1 MSETTSDRSRSE
13 RQLDKGRTF
22 QQRLDDEMKDFAIVY
37 QQIARSLTN
46 SEAAFDPDAIVP
58 GEWARAF
65 DIDFE
70 PLRAQESP
78 GKPHIKNKN
87 AETSAAKAQ
96 TTTRSTGNRKSL
108 EERFHRP
115 TEVTR
120 QAIRAVIEHYELHNF
135 RPRRLLDLGKIPTD
149 AHLAEGLLAKE
160 PPANAWSRVTTDDP
174 IFWRTLLEI
183 FCRTFD
189 VGSGAPQFWSKRKYF
204 ELACDAALLREKLP
218 KWSKSEAA
226 QHLARNKPYSQ
237 KYVDPRAISARA
249 ERNKVRGSAGIFRRL
264 SELEEWIGSLDAE
277 GLGRLR
283 QKDRALF
290 DDVFNRAVGIT
301 WL

>member
-1 MSETTSDRSRSE
+1 
-13 RQLDKGRTF
+13 
-22 QQRLDDEMKDFAIVY
+22 MKDFAIVY

-58 GEWARAF
+58 GEWARTF

-70 PLRAQESP
+70 SLRAQESL
-78 GKPHIKNKN
+78 GKPHIKNL
-87 AETSAAKAQ
+87 ETSAAKAQ
-96 TTTRSTGNRKSL
+96 TTSRSTGNRKSL

-204 ELACDAALLREKLP
+204 ELACDAVLLREKLP

-237 KYVDPRAISARA
+237 KYVEPRAISART
-249 ERNKVRGSAGIFRRL
+249 ERTKARGSTGIARRL

-290 DDVFNRAVGIT
+290 DDVFNRALGMI